1 MDSPILAH
9 DSRTMTFGKN
19 KFFRCSDGTYR
30 DKQNSIR
37 FERGELFEGVAP
49 PARSAGKPGKTGD
62 RDYSETIRRRI
73 KLEIEAGR

>member
-9 DSRTMTFGKN
+9 DRRTMTFGKN

-30 DKQNSIR
+30 DKRNATL

-49 PARSAGKPGKTGD
+49 AARSAGSPTTRPADNSVARMK
-62 RDYSETIRRRI
+62 IL
-73 KLEIEAGR
+73 LELEAGQ